1 MPNHKSNLKSH
12 PQIMNHF
19 PQIKSNH
26 KSHFNFKMK
35 SKGKCANGIK
45 QFESSHANTQH
56 IVIPIM

>member
-35 SKGKCANGIK
+35 FKGKCVTGSTVYMAALDARK
-45 QFESSHANTQH
+45 MR
-56 IVIPIM
+56 V